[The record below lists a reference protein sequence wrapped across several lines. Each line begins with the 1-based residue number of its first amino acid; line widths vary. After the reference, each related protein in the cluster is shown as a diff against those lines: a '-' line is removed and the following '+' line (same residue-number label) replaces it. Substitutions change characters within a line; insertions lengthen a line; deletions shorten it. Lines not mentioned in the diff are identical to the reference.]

1 MVLGYVSALAYLKSR
16 ASQIYKNC
24 VRGDADGLSI
34 SMFMCAI
41 AGNGFGALGILLRV
55 TTLDAFVQQL
65 PWLIGMVGTIA
76 MDMFIAWQA
85 LRSARRQASR
95 GRRTSAPQ
103 GPAEDAIEGPNV
115 PLLPP
120 D

>member
-1 MVLGYVSALAYLKSR
+1 MILGYVSALAYLKSR

-24 VRGDADGLSI
+24 IRGDADGLSI
-34 SMFMCAI
+34 SMFLCAI
-41 AGNGFGALGILLRV
+41 AGNGFGAAGILVRV
-55 TTLDAFVQQL
+55 NSIDAFVQQL
-65 PWLIGMVGTIA
+65 PWLIGMLGTIA

-85 LRSARRQASR
+85 LQSARRQGALR
-95 GRRTSAPQ
+95 GGDS
-103 GPAEDAIEGPNV
+103 GAIEGAAA